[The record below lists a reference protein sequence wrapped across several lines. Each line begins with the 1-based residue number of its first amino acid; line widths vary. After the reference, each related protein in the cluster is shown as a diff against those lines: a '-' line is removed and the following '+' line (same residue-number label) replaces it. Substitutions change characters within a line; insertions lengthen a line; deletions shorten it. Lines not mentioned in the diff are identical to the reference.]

1 MNDIDGSHLQ
11 LSHFI
16 IRASA
21 DPILVHDYVLVA
33 EKKVLRDL
41 DSENL
46 VVFGKAL
53 SIALLSVAGLQ
64 EQRAVPIARA
74 KGALLRALAGHR
86 KGSTILVLGH
96 GASHD
101 YITEACESE
110 MSINEPCR
118 RKQAL
123 IAPLHL

>member
-1 MNDIDGSHLQ
+1 M
-11 LSHFI
+11 
-16 IRASA
+16 
-21 DPILVHDYVLVA
+21 
-33 EKKVLRDL
+33 
-41 DSENL
+41 
-46 VVFGKAL
+46 VFGKAL
-53 SIALLSVAGLQ
+53 SIALLSAAGLQ

-110 MSINEPCR
+110 MSHAEGNKR
-118 RKQAL
+118 
-123 IAPLHL
+123 